1 VNDSFVGRLRNW
13 EPGDNPWANCT
24 LAWFLS
30 NCDFV
35 RKCNGDEFVNNIMFK
50 IHYSLQKRY
59 AFSFM

>member
-1 VNDSFVGRLRNW
+1 MNDSFVGRLRNW

-35 RKCNGDEFVNNIMFK
+35 GKCNGDEFVNNIQQQEELAK
-50 IHYSLQKRY
+50 
-59 AFSFM
+59 